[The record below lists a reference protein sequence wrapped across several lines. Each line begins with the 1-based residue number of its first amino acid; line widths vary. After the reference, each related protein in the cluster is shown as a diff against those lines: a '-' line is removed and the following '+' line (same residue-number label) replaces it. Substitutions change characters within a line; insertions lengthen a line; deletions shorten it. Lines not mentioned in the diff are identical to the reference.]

1 MPRRLQRLV
10 PRGRR
15 HQVTA
20 VGLAFAW
27 LALCA
32 AIPLGLWLFQPPM
45 HAPLM
50 LWAAAA
56 SGLALPGLVLV
67 VWVHERWHR
76 RALGEQDARL
86 AGLRQTEQALRQA
99 LARGDDL
106 VATVGHELRT
116 PMTAILGFNDVLREE
131 LAGQP
136 ESLEA
141 VEQIHQSTLL
151 LLQRVNEALDAA
163 RLQAGAPALPEEVRE
178 SDESHARARGQG
190 SRLARDPLATD
201 GPGQVAPIDKPLQIL
216 LVDDNPVN
224 LMVAQRQL
232 LKACPQARVFTAG
245 SGEDA
250 LRMLAQQPFDL
261 ALLDVQMPGMDGL
274 ALTRQ
279 LRARPLDAAVRMPI
293 LALTANTDPADH
305 ARCLAA
311 GMDEVLCKPIAV
323 DALARVVGRLVGRGA
338 P

>member
-15 HQVTA
+15 PPVTA
-20 VGLAFAW
+20 VRLAFAW

-32 AIPLGLWLFQPPM
+32 AMPLALWLLQPPVR
-45 HAPLM
+45 APL
-50 LWAAAA
+50 LQWAAVA
-56 SGLALPGLVLV
+56 SGLALLGLVLV
-67 VWVHERWHR
+67 VWRHERRHR
-76 RALGEQDARL
+76 RVLAELDAHL
-86 AGLRQTEQALRQA
+86 AGLRQSEEALEQA

-136 ESLEA
+136 EWLEA
-141 VEQIHQSTLL
+141 VEQMHQSTLL

-163 RLQAGAPALPEEVRE
+163 RLQAGAPALRP
-178 SDESHARARGQG
+178 SDG
-190 SRLARDPLATD
+190 DPPA
-201 GPGQVAPIDKPLQIL
+201 QAAPIDQPLQIL

-232 LKACPQARVFTAG
+232 LQACPQARIFSAG

-250 LRMLAQQPFDL
+250 LRLLAQQPFDL
-261 ALLDVQMPGMDGL
+261 ALLDVQMPGMDGV

-279 LRARPLDAAVRMPI
+279 VRARTADAAGRMPI

-311 GMDEVLCKPIAV
+311 GMDEVLCKPIAA
-323 DALARVVGRLVGRGA
+323 DALARVLARLVGRGA
-338 P
+338 A

>member
-15 HQVTA
+15 HQITA

-32 AIPLGLWLFQPPM
+32 AIPLGLWLLPPPM

-67 VWVHERWHR
+67 VWVHERRHR

-86 AGLRQTEQALRQA
+86 AGLRQTEQALEQA
-99 LARGDDL
+99 LAHGDDL

-136 ESLEA
+136 ESLAA
-141 VEQIHQSTLL
+141 VEQMYQSTLL

-163 RLQAGAPALPEEVRE
+163 RLQAGAPALRH
-178 SDESHARARGQG
+178 SDVDLPAQA
-190 SRLARDPLATD
+190 
-201 GPGQVAPIDKPLQIL
+201 APIDQPLQIL

-224 LMVAQRQL
+224 LMVAKRQL
-232 LKACPQARVFTAG
+232 LKACPQARVFTAS

-279 LRARPLDAAVRMPI
+279 LRARPSDAAVRMPI

-311 GMDEVLCKPIAV
+311 GMDEVLCKPVAA
-323 DALARVVGRLVGRGA
+323 DALARVVGRLIGRGT